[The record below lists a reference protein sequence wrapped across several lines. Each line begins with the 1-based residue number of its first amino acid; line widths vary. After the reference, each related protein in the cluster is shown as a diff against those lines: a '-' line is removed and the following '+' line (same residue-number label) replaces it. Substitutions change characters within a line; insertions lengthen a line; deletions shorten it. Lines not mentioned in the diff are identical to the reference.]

1 MIQDFLIILP
11 FVILLLSIAI
21 FPIVKPIFWERNY
34 IKISLILSSIVVFYY
49 LFYAGNG
56 NKIVHSLEEYFS
68 FITLLFSLYL
78 VSGGIFIKI
87 RGKSTPIKNVLLLFT
102 GGVIANFF
110 GTTGASMLLIRPYLE
125 TNKYRL
131 KSHQIVFFIFI
142 VGNIG
147 GSLMPVGDP
156 PLLIGYLKGI
166 TFFWYLT
173 NLLHIWAFA
182 IVLLLIMFYIIDKY
196 FYEKVKQSVQDEV
209 EQTGERIR
217 IEGKW
222 NLIPLFIIILSVM
235 ISEPKFLR
243 EIVMLLAA
251 VISFKLTPSK
261 IHNKNNFS
269 FGPIKE
275 VAVLFLGIFLTM
287 IPALVF
293 VSENSLRFGLDK
305 LGNVFWFT
313 GILTSFLDNAPT
325 FLNFLTGAMS
335 VQNLSVDNPV
345 MVMEF
350 AEKHSLYLRAI
361 SIAAVF
367 FGAITY
373 VGNAP
378 NFMIKSIAEH
388 EGLKMAGFFEYMYK
402 YSLVILL
409 PVFVLIWFL
418 FF

>member
-1 MIQDFLIILP
+1 
-11 FVILLLSIAI
+11 
-21 FPIVKPIFWERNY
+21 
-34 IKISLILSSIVVFYY
+34 
-49 LFYAGNG
+49 
-56 NKIVHSLEEYFS
+56 
-68 FITLLFSLYL
+68 
-78 VSGGIFIKI
+78 
-87 RGKSTPIKNVLLLFT
+87 
-102 GGVIANFF
+102 
-110 GTTGASMLLIRPYLE
+110 
-125 TNKYRL
+125 
-131 KSHQIVFFIFI
+131 
-142 VGNIG
+142 
-147 GSLMPVGDP
+147 
-156 PLLIGYLKGI
+156 
-166 TFFWYLT
+166 
-173 NLLHIWAFA
+173 
-182 IVLLLIMFYIIDKY
+182 
-196 FYEKVKQSVQDEV
+196 
-209 EQTGERIR
+209 
-217 IEGKW
+217 
-222 NLIPLFIIILSVM
+222 M

-305 LGNVFWFT
+305 LGNVFWYT

-361 SIAAVF
+361 SIASVF

-402 YSLVILL
+402 YSLVILI

>member
-1 MIQDFLIILP
+1 
-11 FVILLLSIAI
+11 
-21 FPIVKPIFWERNY
+21 
-34 IKISLILSSIVVFYY
+34 
-49 LFYAGNG
+49 
-56 NKIVHSLEEYFS
+56 
-68 FITLLFSLYL
+68 
-78 VSGGIFIKI
+78 
-87 RGKSTPIKNVLLLFT
+87 
-102 GGVIANFF
+102 
-110 GTTGASMLLIRPYLE
+110 
-125 TNKYRL
+125 
-131 KSHQIVFFIFI
+131 VFFIFI

-147 GSLMPVGDP
+147 GSLTPVGDP

-166 TFFWYLT
+166 PFFWYLT

-196 FYEKVKQSVQDEV
+196 FYEKVKQTVQDEI

-222 NLIPLFIIILSVM
+222 NLIPLFVIILSVM
-235 ISEPKFLR
+235 INEPKFLR

-251 VISFKLTPSK
+251 VISYKLTSSK
-261 IHNKNNFS
+261 IHYKNNFS

-275 VAVLFLGIFLTM
+275 VAILFLGIFLTM
-287 IPALVF
+287 VPALVF
-293 VSENSLRFGLDK
+293 VSENSLKFGLDK
-305 LGNVFWFT
+305 LGNVFWYSGT
-313 GILTSFLDNAPT
+313 LTSFLDNAPT

-335 VQNLSVDNPV
+335 VHNLHVDNPA
-345 MVMEF
+345 MVLEF
-350 AEKHSLYLRAI
+350 AEKHSLFLRAI
-361 SIAAVF
+361 SIASVF

-402 YSLVILL
+402 YSLVILI